1 MIISRSDKRSET
13 EIHDSVVKFCWNLSL
28 TLYFCGRVRGCY
40 IYKYAICLQKFCNKT
55 MPFTKS
61 KIQSNLSSLRA
72 RKEQDVDLGF
82 SCFPRIFL
90 ILFSASSIGKV
101 SGSRLLHS
109 GPDKLLKLKCA
120 PAQSSSRNKQLL
132 YICLG
137 PIQICT
143 SSLGWKLTKE

>member
-1 MIISRSDKRSET
+1 MINYDYLQIRK
-13 EIHDSVVKFCWNLSL
+13 EIWDWNSWLSCEVLLKFITDFIFLRQ
-28 TLYFCGRVRGCY
+28 GKGCY

-82 SCFPRIFL
+82 SCFPRIYL

-109 GPDKLLKLKCA
+109 RPDKLLKLKCA
-120 PAQSSSRNKQLL
+120 AAQSSSETNNYTMYWIQPIKMHLL
-132 YICLG
+132 
-137 PIQICT
+137 
-143 SSLGWKLTKE
+143 